1 MRKEDFQGMGKPKS
15 GRPGAGT
22 RPAGPSEITYTE
34 TGLTEE
40 VEGSAPSLDDLPPGR
55 REKIERIR
63 KEIQGGKYETR
74 EKLER
79 AIEKLL
85 EDVS

>member
-1 MRKEDFQGMGKPKS
+1 MDKS
-15 GRPGAGT
+15 GNGQSGSAR
-22 RPAGPSEITYTE
+22 RPAGPSEITYTQ
-34 TGLTEE
+34 TGLSDAP
-40 VEGSAPSLDDLPPGR
+40 GSSPSSLEDLPPER
-55 REKIERIR
+55 RAKVERIR

-85 EDVS
+85 EAIL